1 MNPLNPVYTE
11 KTSCVDCYKCVRNCS
26 VKAISI
32 KEQSACVEAE
42 KCIGCGTCVKVC
54 PSGAKKVRDDLME
67 LPKLLKENKIV
78 FASVAPSIISE
89 FPDIGLPK
97 LISFLKKLGFYGV
110 SETAL
115 GAQLVSAQIAK
126 VLQKNTNKQ
135 RIMISSACP
144 VIVRLIQNEY
154 PEISKYITPFYS
166 PLLTHSQ
173 LLRHHYGEDIKI
185 VFFGPCIAKKFEADQ
200 HAFLDLALSFEDLR
214 TLIKQFQTEFEQ
226 AIPNSSDSLI
236 PSESEEGRIY
246 PVDGGMIKTIQANGS
261 FNNVHFISL
270 SGLEAIRDTLE
281 NLEQLKDRCSEDS
294 IFLELLACPGGCIN
308 GPLTQKSMNLIQKN
322 LIIQKN
328 TKIPILEVPRPV
340 EISIETDFSRNV
352 TKDLE
357 ISETDILKALQR
369 VGKMKKKDELNCGG
383 CGYDSCRNF
392 AKALIMNRA
401 EETMCVSYMRNL
413 ANKKANALITAM
425 PAGVVIL
432 DNSMTVIECNLRFVE
447 LLVPEMVGVY
457 ENPSTL
463 KGMLF
468 KKIFPEALKYLEKV
482 KEENIKIIDKEI
494 EHNNMIIKV
503 SIFPIEKSNVF
514 GMIIQDITEP
524 AVNRE
529 HIINKAQEVIKKNL
543 KTAQQI
549 AFLLGENAAESETI
563 LNSIIK
569 SFSQKSEK

>member
-54 PSGAKKVRDDLME
+54 PSGAKKVRDDLKE
-67 LPKLLKENKIV
+67 LPALLKDNKIV
-78 FASVAPSIISE
+78 IASVAPSIIAE

-97 LISFLKKLGFYGV
+97 LISFLKKIGFYGV

-126 VLQKNTNKQ
+126 VLQKGTYYQK
-135 RIMISSACP
+135 ILISSACP
-144 VIVRLIQNEY
+144 VIVRLIQSEY
-154 PEISKYITPFYS
+154 PELSKYITPFYS

-173 LLRHHYGEDIKI
+173 LLRHHYGEDTKV
-185 VFFGPCIAKKFEADQ
+185 VFFGPCIAKKFEADN

-214 TLIKQFQTEFEQ
+214 TLIKDHQTEFDQTVPSET
-226 AIPNSSDSLI
+226 DSLI

-246 PVDGGMIKTIQANGS
+246 PVDGGMIKTIKANGN
-261 FNNVHFISL
+261 FHNVHFISL
-270 SGLEAIRDTLE
+270 SGLEAVRDTLE
-281 NLEQLKDRCSEDS
+281 NLENIKDQFPEEM

-308 GPLTQKSMNLIQKN
+308 GPLTKKSMNLIQKN
-322 LIIQKN
+322 LMIQKN
-328 TKIPILEVPRPV
+328 TKITALEAPRAV
-340 EISIETDFSRNV
+340 EIPIETNFSV
-352 TKDLE
+352 SASKVIE
-357 ISETDILKALQR
+357 INETDILKALQR

-392 AKALIMNRA
+392 AKALLMNRA
-401 EETMCVSYMRNL
+401 EESMCVSYMRNL

-432 DNSMTVIECNLRFVE
+432 DATMTVIECNLRFVE
-447 LLVPEMVGVY
+447 LLVPEMVAVY

-468 KKIFPEALKYLEKV
+468 KKIFPEALRYLEKV
-482 KEENIKIIDKEI
+482 KEESIKIIDKEI
-494 EHNNMIIKV
+494 EHNNMILKV
-503 SIFPIEKSNVF
+503 SIFPIEKSNIF

-529 HIINKAQEVIKKNL
+529 HIIKKAQEVIKKNL

-549 AFLLGENAAESETI
+549 AFLLGENAADSETI

-569 SFSQKSEK
+569 SFSQKPEK